1 MQGLFGRAYRDDLCI
16 ADVTC
21 GDKASAHGPDQIAHA
36 CDFLACQKLEH
47 RVFAGCA
54 RTAMHLC
61 AGVNDMSQTIEVH
74 DEQALFQAGIV
85 GNDSPLL

>member
-1 MQGLFGRAYRDDLCI
+1 
-16 ADVTC
+16 
-21 GDKASAHGPDQIAHA
+21 
-36 CDFLACQKLEH
+36 
-47 RVFAGCA
+47 
-54 RTAMHLC
+54 MHLC